1 MLNKKSGI
9 DPKLIKK
16 AYAKAEKIKGKK
28 SIVEYG
34 GSESEEKYP
43 SKKAE
48 MKHEKSES
56 KKMEMA
62 EKKLAMIRK
71 AKKKKG

>member
-1 MLNKKSGI
+1 MKKVG
-9 DPKLIKK
+9 KALKK
-16 AYAKAEKIKGKK
+16 AMMAT
-28 SIVEYG
+28 EYSG
-34 GSESEEKYP
+34 TMAEEKYP
-43 SKKAE
+43 SKKAM
-48 MKHEKSES
+48 MKHEKGES

>member
-1 MLNKKSGI
+1 MA
-9 DPKLIKK
+9 IKR
-16 AYAKAEKIKGKK
+16 AIM
-28 SIVEYG
+28 EYG
-34 GSESEEKYP
+34 GSMAEEKYP

-48 MKHEKSES
+48 MKHEKGES

-71 AKKKKG
+71 VKKKKS

>member
-1 MLNKKSGI
+1 MKKGMALKRAI
-9 DPKLIKK
+9 M
-16 AYAKAEKIKGKK
+16 
-28 SIVEYG
+28 EYG
-34 GSESEEKYP
+34 GSMAEEKYP

-48 MKHEKSES
+48 MKHEKGES

-71 AKKKKG
+71 AKKKKS